1 MNTTAIALLRNV
13 INSPVTTGKL
23 KEMLGIKDWQ
33 FNAHVKRLTQDGYI
47 KREANQIVLQ
57 DNAKTALLQS
67 ISARQDI
74 GPLFRRS
81 NELIFSHLAEP
92 ATVSQIV
99 KDTGLSAATVYKAI
113 TDLQAIGAIT
123 KDAGISNDSPWAAD
137 RFSVN
142 PSRESLVLFAKILK
156 IERERMHEYGTE
168 IIYRDDKRTI
178 KKIPKGRTG
187 QGQLTA
193 FSIFSDYGIP
203 YHSPY
208 DYYVKQNIY
217 FDLEDVIIH
226 SVLAALKNSN
236 KTGMI
241 MAVIFYLKNRDTVDI
256 LTLRKRASTYGV
268 LSIWVDMEGYMKRKK
283 LKNPEL
289 FLPWEEFLEK
299 AELYDIAL
307 QDYSVPESDLDL
319 FEQLNKHLPRPM
331 RIFLLGGENMRIKN
345 LKPSTGNCDIAI
357 EAREDFD
364 VLFDTLITKLGY
376 GRVIPTEFSH
386 KDRHLHPDEILT
398 HSNCSRIDL
407 FTERIGLAD
416 IDTCK
421 MIEMADYQDYGNL
434 RVGILRNEHIFV
446 LKAAAGREGDIQDM
460 AALVKPSGIQLQ
472 KFQHGSFDWDMVWE
486 EILYQEQQHTSHICD
501 STLMIF
507 EQITVFAEHTGIR
520 VPFLEKLRRR
530 AIDRM
535 VERLVWDGKK
545 PLSEIVSLLTDRDI
559 SGQMIR
565 NRVDALE
572 GSGSITK
579 FFVAKNA
586 FVRLSQASMFE
597 ERDLATSPD
606 AVKTY
611 LAWRFP
617 SREGST
623 DRPIHELSDELNVAG
638 YKNIGAVDD
647 DIAESLDLFYEY
659 DLEECDSKANQVDAA
674 RVCVGLANHKL
685 AQNRTSYFHIHN
697 YERYKNRQ
705 IEM

>member
-113 TDLQAIGAIT
+113 TDLQAIGAII

-156 IERERMHEYGTE
+156 IERERIHEYGTE

-208 DYYVKQNIY
+208 DYYVKQDIY

-283 LKNPEL
+283 LKNSEL

-460 AALVKPSGIQLQ
+460 AALVKLSGIQLQ

-507 EQITVFAEHTGIR
+507 EQITVFAEHTGIH

-545 PLSEIVSLLTDRDI
+545 LLSEIVSLLTDRDI

-572 GSGSITK
+572 RSGSITK

-659 DLEECDSKANQVDAA
+659 ELEECDSKANQVDAA